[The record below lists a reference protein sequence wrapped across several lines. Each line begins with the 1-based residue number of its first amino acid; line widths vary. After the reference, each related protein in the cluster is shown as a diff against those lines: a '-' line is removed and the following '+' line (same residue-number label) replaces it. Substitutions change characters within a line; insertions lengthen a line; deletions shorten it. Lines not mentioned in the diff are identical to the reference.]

1 MLWLIIAIFAL
12 FGLVF
17 GSFAN
22 VIIWRLPR
30 KESLSYPASHC
41 PRCNTPLKPYDNIPV
56 ISYLILG
63 GKCRACQAPISPRY
77 PIVELISGLL
87 FALAPLLATNI
98 VQAVFVAA
106 FLYLLLVL
114 SWIDFD
120 TRLLPNKLVLA
131 LGAIGILGSAL
142 SYVKLP
148 ATGTF
153 PWAHPTTAM
162 HLALP
167 FFARTAHSSA
177 LLDALLGVIISCIPA
192 FLLALFYE
200 VVRKKQGFG
209 MGDIKLLA
217 VLGLFLGWYGVFILP
232 VAAIF
237 ALGAIVIGTFLNKKV
252 SLSTQIPFGPFIA
265 IGSMAILMGG
275 PQLWTWY
282 MNLFV

>member
-131 LGAIGILGSAL
+131 LGIFGVFGVAL
-142 SYVKLP
+142 SYIQLP
-148 ATGTF
+148 ATWSF
-153 PWAHPTTAM
+153 SWAHPATVM
-162 HLALP
+162 HSALP